1 MQRILIVGSGIIG
14 LAHATVA
21 LEKGYSV
28 TVFERH
34 SQPLGATV
42 RNFGTIWPIGQPLGP
57 KRDRA
62 LASGKRWKEMSQM
75 AGFSCQHHGSLHAVY
90 NDDAWKVLLEFTALE
105 DNQPSTHS
113 LVNPEDIVKLA
124 PHVRQE
130 NLRGGLYSETEMA
143 VIPGEATGRIIQWLQ
158 KEGVTFHFE
167 TPVTQVCDGAI
178 ITSGGDKHV
187 FDRLL
192 ICNGDELRLLYP
204 NQLREASVT
213 RCKLQMLETAPQGD
227 GWHLAP
233 IVASELTLR
242 HYASFKSC
250 ISLPQLQQRLKET
263 WSDHENHGIHVLAV
277 QRPTGELV
285 LGDSHEYGADFSP
298 RISEKINDLIL
309 EYLATFLDLQNPRI
323 TDRWNGYYLKTTS
336 EETETILEPAEHV
349 QIVTGLGG
357 AGLTLS
363 FGLAQDIIAGWS

>member
-14 LAHATVA
+14 LAHAMAA
-21 LEKGYSV
+21 LEKGWSV

-34 SQPLGATV
+34 SRPLGATV

-62 LASGKRWKEMSQM
+62 LASAKKWKEMSRL
-75 AGFSCQHHGSLHAVY
+75 AKFSCQHHGSLHVVY
-90 NDDAWKVLLEFTALE
+90 NDDAWKVLLEFSALE

-113 LVNPEDIVKLA
+113 LVTPEDIAKLA
-124 PHVRQE
+124 PHICQE
-130 NLRGGLYSETEMA
+130 NLRGGLFSETEMA
-143 VIPGEATGRIIQWLQ
+143 VIPGQATQHIIQWLQ

-178 ITSGGDKHV
+178 ITSNGEKHS

-204 NQLREASVT
+204 NHLQAAPVV
-213 RCKLQMLETAPQGD
+213 RCKLQMLETAPQGE
-227 GWHLAP
+227 GWHLGP

-250 ISLPQLQQRLKET
+250 ISLPQLKQRL
-263 WSDHENHGIHVLAV
+263 SDAWPEHEHHGIHVLAV

-298 RISEKINDLIL
+298 RHSEKINQLIL
-309 EYLATFLDLQNPRI
+309 QYLGTFLTMQNPQI

-336 EETETILEPAEHV
+336 KGTETIIQPAEHV
-349 QIVTGLGG
+349 HIVTGLGG

-363 FGLAQDIIAGWS
+363 FGLAQEVIAGWN

>member
-1 MQRILIVGSGIIG
+1 MHRILIVGSGIIG

-34 SQPLGATV
+34 SRPLGATV

-62 LASGKRWKEMSQM
+62 IASAKRWKEMSQL
-75 AGFSCQHHGSLHAVY
+75 AGFSCQHQGSLHAVY

-105 DNQPSTHS
+105 DNHPSTHS
-113 LVNPEDIVKLA
+113 LVSPEDIAKLA
-124 PHVRQE
+124 PHISQK
-130 NLRGGLYSETEMA
+130 NLQGGLFSETEMA
-143 VIPGEATGRIIQWLQ
+143 VIPGEATENIIKWLQ

-167 TPVTQVCDGAI
+167 TPITQVCDGAV
-178 ITSGGDKHV
+178 ITSSGEKHQ

-204 NQLREASVT
+204 TALREAPVIP
-213 RCKLQMLETAPQGD
+213 CKLQMLETAPQGD
-227 GWHLAP
+227 GWHLSP

-250 ISLPQLQQRLKET
+250 ISLPQLQHRLEES
-263 WSDHENHGIHVLAV
+263 WPEHEQHGIHVLAV

-285 LGDSHEYGADFSP
+285 LGDSHEYGIDFSP

-309 EYLATFLDLQNPRI
+309 EYLATFLHIQNPKI
-323 TDRWNGYYLKTTS
+323 TDRWNGFYLKTTTG
-336 EETETILEPAEHV
+336 ETETIIEPAENV

-363 FGLAQDIIAGWS
+363 FGLAKDIIAGWN